1 MARKK
6 GTRRPKPK
14 PLMQRFA
21 KEPLAVTKAEFRK
34 LPPWAK
40 IAVALTAVGFTGIGA
55 NEIAQSGKLG
65 SAVAPL
71 IDWGAKLRAKL
82 A

>member
-1 MARKK
+1 MAPRKK
-6 GTRRPKPK
+6 KRTTRAK

-21 KEPLAVTKAEFRK
+21 KEPVKVTKAEWRK

-40 IAVALTAVGFTGIGA
+40 VAVALTAVGFTGIGA
-55 NEIAQSGKLG
+55 NEIAQSGRVGK
-65 SAVAPL
+65 AVAPL